1 MSAEFG
7 FAEYIWIDGALP
19 TRYLRS
25 KTRVVKLGLDP
36 SIEDFP
42 EWSFD
47 GSSTRQAEGHDSDC
61 ILKPVSF
68 IPDPFRGA
76 GSYLVM
82 AEVYAPNGEVHE
94 SNSRAQ
100 LRAVLDA
107 GAAAHEPWAGFE
119 QEYTL
124 FDGRTPLGWPES
136 GFPGPQGPYY
146 CGVGADEV
154 YGREI
159 VEEHAAVCLDA
170 GLLFYGI
177 NAEVMPGQWEFQIGY
192 RGDKAE
198 SNDVLTVSDH
208 LWFARYLLYRVGEHY
223 GIVVSTD
230 NKPVSGD
237 WNGSGMHTN
246 FSTKDTRDP
255 AKGKEAIQKA
265 VKALEKKHKEHI
277 KLYGHGLDSRLTG
290 LHETCDIN
298 TFRAGDADRGASI
311 RIPRQVADEGYG
323 YFEDRRPGAN
333 ADPYLVAARLC
344 TTVCGVDESV
354 MQFTAWPREDKKRP
368 AAVAAV

>member
-1 MSAEFG
+1 MSKFTL
-7 FAEYIWIDGALP
+7 AEYIWMDGAVP

-25 KTRVVKLGLDP
+25 KARVVNVGKNP

-47 GSSTRQAEGHDSDC
+47 GSSTGQAHGHDSDC
-61 ILKPVSF
+61 ILKPVAF
-68 IPDPFRGA
+68 VTDPIRGE
-76 GSYLVM
+76 GNFLVM
-82 AEVYAPNGEVHE
+82 AEVLSPEGEIHE

-124 FDGRTPLGWPES
+124 FANRVPLGWPEH
-136 GFPGPQGPYY
+136 GFPAPQGPYY

-154 YGREI
+154 FGREI
-159 VEEHAAVCLDA
+159 VEEHAKLCLEA
-170 GLLFYGI
+170 GLTYYGL

-192 RGDKAE
+192 RGDPKE
-198 SNDVLTVSDH
+198 PCDVLTMADQV
-208 LWFARYLLYRVGEHY
+208 WFGRWLLYRVAEDY
-223 GIVVSTD
+223 GVVVSTD
-230 NKPVSGD
+230 NKPVKGD
-237 WNGSGMHTN
+237 WNGAGMHTN
-246 FSTKDTRDP
+246 FSTKETRDP
-255 AKGKEAIQKA
+255 KKGREAINKA
-265 VKALEKKHKEHI
+265 IKALQGKHAEHI
-277 KLYGHGLDSRLTG
+277 ALYGARLAERLTG
-290 LHETCDIN
+290 RHETCDIN
-298 TFRAGDADRGASI
+298 TFRAGAADRGASI
-311 RIPRQVADEGYG
+311 RIPRPVEIKGYG

-354 MQFTAWPREDKKRP
+354 MKFRSWPREQSQFAI
-368 AAVAAV
+368 AAE